1 MSFVSPE
8 SDFTV
13 VVCTY
18 RPNAYL
24 IEQLRSINS
33 SMPGIPVTIFDDSE
47 QIDDTLSL
55 IKESSLSN
63 VRVFPGAKR
72 GSACENF
79 IHGLSVIDSKWV
91 FLSDQDD
98 VWETSKVQEYMNVI
112 RNLDSD
118 LPQIIF
124 SDASLIDE
132 TGEIIDDSFF
142 KYQGLSDRVLESD
155 DILFRNCV
163 QGATLCLNNKML
175 DLLRKS
181 LDGESASELAMHDWW
196 IAILSR
202 YFGNWT
208 FIDKPLIRYRQHSAN
223 LVGAQKESNVL
234 LNILKNPVRLYDSVR
249 NLKYQYELWIRVSD
263 RLNVNN
269 CGKRKLSF
277 LSKCKLITV
286 KLML

>member
-1 MSFVSPE
+1 MRINSPE

-24 IEQLRSINS
+24 IEQLHSINS

-79 IHGLSVIDSKWV
+79 VYGLSAIDSKWV

-98 VWETSKVQEYMNVI
+98 VWEMSKVQEYMNVI

-132 TGEIIDDSFF
+132 AGEVIDDSFF
-142 KYQGLSDRVLESD
+142 RYQGLSDKVLEGD

-175 DLLRKS
+175 DLLRNS
-181 LDGESASELAMHDWW
+181 LDGESASQLAMHDWW

-223 LVGAQKESNVL
+223 LVGAKKESNVL
-234 LNILKNPVRLYDSVR
+234 LNILKNPVSLYNNVRSLKCQYKLWTRVSERLKLNNNGRR
-249 NLKYQYELWIRVSD
+249 NLSL
-263 RLNVNN
+263 
-269 CGKRKLSF
+269 
-277 LSKCKLITV
+277 LSKCKLIAM
-286 KLML
+286 KFML